1 MTAPVPLNVSP
12 LFDRIGD
19 EALRRLLWAFYARV
33 MEDEELAPVFRQKL
47 GPFPGA
53 GWPLHITRLE
63 GFWRA
68 VTHGPSA
75 YRGQPGP
82 AHRGLGIGPA
92 HFDRWLTLWELT
104 LSAELPP
111 AEAEAMLHL
120 AQRMRASLERF
131 ALSSPP
137 APDR

>member
-1 MTAPVPLNVSP
+1 MTASPPLNTSP

-19 EALRRLLWAFYARV
+19 GALRRLLWAFYARV
-33 MEDEELAPVFRQKL
+33 MDDETLAPVFRQKL

-53 GWPLHITRLE
+53 GWPLHIRRLE

-92 HFDRWLTLWELT
+92 HFDRWLALWELT
-104 LSAELPP
+104 LTEELPP
-111 AEAEAMLHL
+111 AEAQAMLQL
-120 AQRMRASLERF
+120 AQRMRVSLERF
-131 ALSSPP
+131 ARSSPP
-137 APDR
+137 TPDR